1 MDRLIELTALITQWG
16 VDRRIVQNA
25 TAFAQTRKTHEE
37 FCELVEARKLYDI
50 VSDYTATEPADEAL
64 KEVKD
69 AIGDIYVTLVM
80 VCACNDTPIRMELD
94 FAQIG
99 GMDKGPL
106 KFVESLI
113 PDLIRDA
120 VEDNTTVRITAR
132 RIVCGL
138 MALCDSMGLDFV
150 ECVEQAY
157 TTIKDRK
164 GTLRE
169 DGVFVK
175 EESVSP

>member
-1 MDRLIELTALITQWG
+1 VNRLIELTALITQWG

-37 FCELVEARKLYDI
+37 FCELVEALARQEMSSCKTD
-50 VSDYTATEPADEAL
+50 DEKYT

-106 KFVESLI
+106 KFIESLI

-138 MALCDSMGLDFV
+138 MALCDLMGLDFV
-150 ECVEQAY
+150 ECVELAY
-157 TTIKDRK
+157 STIKDRK

>member
-1 MDRLIELTALITQWG
+1 MSRLVELTGLITQWG

-37 FCELVEARKLYDI
+37 FCELVEALACAKFYQGGGFHRDGM
-50 VSDYTATEPADEAL
+50 DN
-64 KEVKD
+64 VKD

-80 VCACNDTPIRMELD
+80 VCACNETPIRMELD

-99 GMDKGPL
+99 GMNKGPL
-106 KFVESLI
+106 KFIESLI

-138 MALCDSMGLDFV
+138 MALCDSMGLDFI

-157 TTIKDRK
+157 NEIKDRK

-175 EESVSP
+175 E

>member
-1 MDRLIELTALITQWG
+1 MSRLVELTGLITQWG

-37 FCELVEARKLYDI
+37 FCELVEAMARGVRLDVI
-50 VSDYTATEPADEAL
+50 PDYTVEI
-64 KEVKD
+64 KD

-99 GMDKGPL
+99 GMNKGPL
-106 KFVESLI
+106 NFIESLI

-138 MALCDSMGLDFV
+138 MALCDSMGLDFI

-157 TTIKDRK
+157 NEIKDRK

-175 EESVSP
+175 E

>member
-1 MDRLIELTALITQWG
+1 VSRLIELTALITQWG

-37 FCELVEARKLYDI
+37 FCELVTADARLYCNSPDL
-50 VSDYTATEPADEAL
+50 SDF
-64 KEVKD
+64 KD

-94 FAQIG
+94 FAQVG

-157 TTIKDRK
+157 ATIKDRR

-175 EESVSP
+175 EESVSL

>member
-1 MDRLIELTALITQWG
+1 VSRLIELTALITQWG

-37 FCELVEARKLYDI
+37 FCELVAAMELRESYRLRGFECSGLAEI
-50 VSDYTATEPADEAL
+50 
-64 KEVKD
+64 KD

-99 GMDKGPL
+99 GMGKGPL

-150 ECVEQAY
+150 ECVELAY
-157 TTIKDRK
+157 NEIKDRR

-175 EESVSP
+175 EEPVSP

>member
-1 MDRLIELTALITQWG
+1 MSRLIELTGMITQWG

-37 FCELVEARKLYDI
+37 FCELVEAMAFLEGCSPDCN
-50 VSDYTATEPADEAL
+50 DTAI

-99 GMDKGPL
+99 GMEKGPL
-106 KFVESLI
+106 KFIESLI

-138 MALCDSMGLDFV
+138 MALCDSMGLDFI

-157 TTIKDRK
+157 SEIKDRR

>member
-1 MDRLIELTALITQWG
+1 MSRLIELTGLITQWG

-37 FCELVEARKLYDI
+37 FCELVEALTY
-50 VSDYTATEPADEAL
+50 VEAL
-64 KEVKD
+64 KVLNVNPKGTASEDNVKD

-94 FAQIG
+94 FVSVG
-99 GMDKGPL
+99 GMEKGPL
-106 KFVESLI
+106 KFIESLI

-157 TTIKDRK
+157 NEIKDRR

>member
-1 MDRLIELTALITQWG
+1 MGRLVELTGLITQWG

-37 FCELVEARKLYDI
+37 FIELVEALACEKFYQGGGFHRDGLD
-50 VSDYTATEPADEAL
+50 
-64 KEVKD
+64 EVKD

-106 KFVESLI
+106 RFIESLI

-138 MALCDSMGLDFV
+138 MALCDSMGLDFI
-150 ECVEQAY
+150 ECVEMAY
-157 TTIKDRK
+157 NEIKDRK

-175 EESVSP
+175 E

>member
-1 MDRLIELTALITQWG
+1 MERLIELTGLITQWG

-37 FCELVEARKLYDI
+37 FCELVDALAIMKH
-50 VSDYTATEPADEAL
+50 ATPVNMDDAILMLEC
-64 KEVKD
+64 VRD

-99 GMDKGPL
+99 GMEKGPL
-106 KFVESLI
+106 KFIESLI

-138 MALCDSMGLDFV
+138 MALCDSMGLDFIA
-150 ECVEQAY
+150 CVEQAY
-157 TTIKDRK
+157 NEIKDRR

>member
-1 MDRLIELTALITQWG
+1 MERLIELTGLITQWG
-16 VDRRIVQNA
+16 VDRHIVQNA

-37 FCELVEARKLYDI
+37 FCELVAADASPDYVYDSYG
-50 VSDYTATEPADEAL
+50 VMVPSDRE

-80 VCACNDTPIRMELD
+80 VCACNGTPIRMELD

-99 GMDKGPL
+99 GMEKGPL
-106 KFVESLI
+106 KFIESLI

-150 ECVEQAY
+150 ECVEMAY

-175 EESVSP
+175 E

>member
-1 MDRLIELTALITQWG
+1 MSRLVELTGLITQWG

-37 FCELVEARKLYDI
+37 FCELVQ
-50 VSDYTATEPADEAL
+50 AL
-64 KEVKD
+64 AWLDGSSPDTNDSVMEDVKD

-94 FAQIG
+94 FAQVG
-99 GMDKGPL
+99 GMGKGPL
-106 KFVESLI
+106 KFIESLI

-157 TTIKDRK
+157 NEIRTRT
-164 GTLRE
+164 GFLRE

-175 EESVSP
+175 DGP

>member
-1 MDRLIELTALITQWG
+1 MSRLVELTGLITQWG

-37 FCELVEARKLYDI
+37 FCELVEAMACGVRLDVI
-50 VSDYTATEPADEAL
+50 PDYTVEI
-64 KEVKD
+64 KD

-99 GMDKGPL
+99 GMNKGPL
-106 KFVESLI
+106 NFIESLI

-150 ECVEQAY
+150 ECVEMAY
-157 TTIKDRK
+157 REIKDRK

-175 EESVSP
+175 E

>member
-1 MDRLIELTALITQWG
+1 MSRLIELTALITQWG

-37 FCELVEARKLYDI
+37 FCELVEALTW
-50 VSDYTATEPADEAL
+50 VECSDPDSNDTAT

-94 FAQIG
+94 FVSVG

-157 TTIKDRK
+157 NEIKDRR

>member
-1 MDRLIELTALITQWG
+1 MSRLIELTGLITQWG

-37 FCELVEARKLYDI
+37 FCELVSALAWVECCDPD
-50 VSDYTATEPADEAL
+50 SNDTAMQ
-64 KEVKD
+64 EVKD

-106 KFVESLI
+106 RFIESLI

-138 MALCDSMGLDFV
+138 MALCDSMGLDFI
-150 ECVEQAY
+150 ECVEAAY
-157 TTIKDRK
+157 SEIKDRR
-164 GTLRE
+164 GVLRE

-175 EESVSP
+175 E

>member
-1 MDRLIELTALITQWG
+1 VSRLIELTGLITQWG
-16 VDRRIVQNA
+16 VDRRIVQNS

-37 FCELVEARKLYDI
+37 FCELVAAMGLVKAANFPL
-50 VSDYTATEPADEAL
+50 VSPYWND
-64 KEVKD
+64 VRD

-106 KFVESLI
+106 RFIESMI
-113 PDLIRDA
+113 PDLIRGA
-120 VEDNTTVRITAR
+120 IEDKTTVRITAR
-132 RIVCGL
+132 CIVCGL
-138 MALCDSMGLDFV
+138 MALCDAMGLDFI

-157 TTIKDRK
+157 SEIKDRK

-175 EESVSP
+175 E

>member
-1 MDRLIELTALITQWG
+1 VERLIDLTGLITQWG
-16 VDRRIVQNA
+16 VDRCIVQNA

-37 FCELVEARKLYDI
+37 FCELVQ
-50 VSDYTATEPADEAL
+50 AL
-64 KEVKD
+64 AWLDGSSPDTNDSVMEDVKD

-99 GMDKGPL
+99 GMEKGPL
-106 KFVESLI
+106 KFIESLI

-157 TTIKDRK
+157 NEIRERK

-175 EESVSP
+175 E

>member
-1 MDRLIELTALITQWG
+1 VSRLIELTALITQWG

-37 FCELVEARKLYDI
+37 FCELVAADARLYCNSPDL
-50 VSDYTATEPADEAL
+50 SDF
-64 KEVKD
+64 KD

-99 GMDKGPL
+99 GMNKGPL

-138 MALCDSMGLDFV
+138 MALCDSMGLDFI

-157 TTIKDRK
+157 SAIKDRK